1 VKRKALI
8 TLILGTALAIAPAA
22 RAVVMTDGDS
32 GSAGA
37 NAVILHT
44 DVLGGNGLAAN
55 AVAPDTVRDGWM
67 SSVTLQPAPVILHTD
82 ALGGDGGASAVEL
95 APIGTGNSFDW
106 GSAGIGAATLAGV
119 MLLAAGFLAVTRR
132 REPLSF

>member
-32 GSAGA
+32 GSVGA

-44 DVLGGNGLAAN
+44 DVLGGNGLAQS
-55 AVAPDTVRDGWM
+55 T
-67 SSVTLQPAPVILHTD
+67 PVILHTD
-82 ALGGDGGASAVEL
+82 VLGGDGGASAVEL

-132 REPLSF
+132 REQLSF

>member
-1 VKRKALI
+1 VKRITLI

-22 RAVVMTDGDS
+22 QAVVMSDGD
-32 GSAGA
+32 GGGA
-37 NAVILHT
+37 NAVI
-44 DVLGGNGLAAN
+44 V
-55 AVAPDTVRDGWM
+55 PSDTVRDGWM
-67 SSVTLQPAPVILHTD
+67 SSLAPQSTPVVLHTD
-82 ALGGDGGASAVEL
+82 VLGGDGGASAVEL